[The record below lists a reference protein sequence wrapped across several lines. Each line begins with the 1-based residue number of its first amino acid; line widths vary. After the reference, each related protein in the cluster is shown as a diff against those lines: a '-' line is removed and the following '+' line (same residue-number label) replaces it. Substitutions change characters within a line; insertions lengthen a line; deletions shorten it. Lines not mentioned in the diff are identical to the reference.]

1 MSADPIRVLVV
12 DDDAMVRSTL
22 RVMLGGAEDIAVV
35 DMLSAPGEITDELLA
50 RIDVVL
56 MDIVMMGGDGLEAT
70 GRITAVDSAPA
81 VIVMTTFDTEAHLLE
96 ALRQGAS
103 GFLLKDTEPER
114 IVEAVRRA
122 AAGEPALSA
131 SVTRRLMNRVR
142 DQTRSQVRAK
152 ERLRVLSPREA
163 QIARAIARGRSN
175 GEIAA
180 ELYISLGTVKSHI
193 SQILAKLGL
202 TSRVE
207 ISLLVLEA
215 EPGAAPDPTSV

>member
-1 MSADPIRVLVV
+1 VSDPIRVLVV

-22 RVMLGGAEDIAVV
+22 RVMLGGAEDLTVV
-35 DMLSAPGEITDELLA
+35 DMLSGPGEITADLLA
-50 RIDVVL
+50 RVDVVL
-56 MDIVMMGGDGLEAT
+56 MDIVMAGGDGLAAT
-70 GRITAVDSAPA
+70 GRITAADGAPA
-81 VIVMTTFDTEAHLLE
+81 VIVMTTFDTEPHLLE

-131 SVTRRLMNRVR
+131 SITRRLMDRVR
-142 DQTRSQVRAK
+142 DQSRSQARAR
-152 ERLRVLSPREA
+152 ERLEVLSPREA
-163 QIARAIARGRSN
+163 QIARAIARGKSN

-180 ELYISLGTVKSHI
+180 ELFISLGTVKSHI
-193 SQILAKLGL
+193 SQMLAKLDL
-202 TSRVE
+202 TGRVG

-215 EPGAAPDPTSV
+215 EPGVAPDQPPV

>member
-1 MSADPIRVLVV
+1 MSADPIRALVV

-22 RVMLGGAEDIAVV
+22 RVMLGGAEDITVAA
-35 DMLSAPGEITDELLA
+35 MLSDPSGITDDLLA
-50 RIDVVL
+50 RVDVVL
-56 MDIVMMGGDGLEAT
+56 MDIVMTGGDGLEAT
-70 GRITAVDSAPA
+70 GRITAVDGAPP

-114 IVEAVRRA
+114 IVEAIRRA

-131 SVTRRLMNRVR
+131 SITRRLMHRVR

-152 ERLRVLSPREA
+152 ERLEVLSPREA
-163 QIARAIARGRSN
+163 EIARAIARGRSN
-175 GEIAA
+175 GEIAN
-180 ELYISLGTVKSHI
+180 ELFISLGTVKSHI
-193 SQILAKLGL
+193 SQMLNKLGL
-202 TSRVE
+202 TSRVG

-215 EPGAAPDPTSV
+215 EPAAPDPPSV

>member
-1 MSADPIRVLVV
+1 VSADPVRVLVV

-35 DMLSAPGEITDELLA
+35 DMLSGPGEITAELLA
-50 RIDVVL
+50 RSDVVL

-70 GRITAVDSAPA
+70 GRISAVDGAPA

-131 SVTRRLMNRVR
+131 SITRRLMHRVR
-142 DQTRSQVRAK
+142 DQTRSQARAK
-152 ERLRVLSPREA
+152 ERLGVLSPREV

-180 ELYISLGTVKSHI
+180 ELFISLGTVKSHI
-193 SQILAKLGL
+193 SQILAKLEL
-202 TSRVE
+202 TGRVG
-207 ISLLVLEA
+207 ISLLVSEA
-215 EPGAAPDPTSV
+215 EAAAGDPPSV

>member
-1 MSADPIRVLVV
+1 VVVRGLDGSVAVGGESKGGRVGLGSGRPDLRRGRAAGRRERGAPRTSPSWTCCPDP
-12 DDDAMVRSTL
+12 
-22 RVMLGGAEDIAVV
+22 
-35 DMLSAPGEITDELLA
+35 
-50 RIDVVL
+50 
-56 MDIVMMGGDGLEAT
+56 EAT
-70 GRITAVDSAPA
+70 VRITAVDGAPA

-131 SVTRRLMNRVR
+131 SITRRLMHRVR

-152 ERLRVLSPREA
+152 ERLGVLSPREV

-180 ELYISLGTVKSHI
+180 ELFISLGTVKSHI
-193 SQILAKLGL
+193 SQILAKLEL
-202 TSRVE
+202 TGRVG

-215 EPGAAPDPTSV
+215 EAAAGNPPSV